1 MQTNYLSFTL
11 YDIKIPPFLCFFNF
25 VFFINLVFNSNVYIF
40 LVPPTIVSKPNE
52 TEVDQG
58 RSIFMK
64 CDVRG
69 HPIPNVIWARAEND
83 TSVIKESPRFI
94 VFPGGSL
101 LIQDAQINDTGKCA

>member
-1 MQTNYLSFTL
+1 
-11 YDIKIPPFLCFFNF
+11 
-25 VFFINLVFNSNVYIF
+25 
-40 LVPPTIVSKPNE
+40 
-52 TEVDQG
+52 
-58 RSIFMK
+58 MK

>member
-1 MQTNYLSFTL
+1 
-11 YDIKIPPFLCFFNF
+11 
-25 VFFINLVFNSNVYIF
+25 
-40 LVPPTIVSKPNE
+40 
-52 TEVDQG
+52 
-58 RSIFMK
+58 MK

-83 TSVIKESPRFI
+83 ASVIKESPRFI